1 MELLGWSMIIL
12 GGAIALFFLAIVFG
26 DDDE

>member
-12 GGAIALFFLAIVFG
+12 GGALGLFFLAIVLS
-26 DDDE
+26 DNDE